1 MKVKAALEVQ
11 WVQVSNPGS
20 EYLCAALHA
29 VFVGFQTAASTCL
42 TLSWAEFKKKK
53 KAITIVI

>member
-20 EYLCAALHA
+20 EYLCGSLWVSRRLRAL
-29 VFVGFQTAASTCL
+29 V
-42 TLSWAEFKKKK
+42 
-53 KAITIVI
+53 